1 MTDAANF
8 PDQGSHIAMM
18 ARADIDIS
26 PLMTQ
31 ITAARDTAMH
41 IWAKG
46 ADRNGRL
53 RAGQRE
59 EWTAEESLAESF
71 LNMTDGLSDSIERIV
86 EALAD
91 AERKACA

>member
-1 MTDAANF
+1 MTTF
-8 PDQGSHIAMM
+8 PDPGAHV
-18 ARADIDIS
+18 ARTAREEIELS

-31 ITAARDTAMH
+31 IEAARTAALN

-53 RAGQRE
+53 RANQRE